1 MRVFEYT
8 LVNEYGLHAKP
19 AVDLIRIAGKYKC
32 KTFLVKENRRADI
45 SKYFVLMAIGARR
58 GDTVRFEPE
67 GPDEN
72 AAIEEL
78 AEYIK
83 VNL

>member
-58 GDTVRFEPE
+58 GDTVRFE